1 MQNDKME
8 LLKPGSLQ
16 HIGENM
22 LAFLLHAA
30 SSPKFMKDAQQAK
43 KESTEANKA
52 IFFDVLVYMM
62 IKSSL
67 FAVFQIL
74 WLYHAFFYHYKL
86 CNYT

>member
-30 SSPKFMKDAQQAK
+30 SSPKFTKDAQQATQENTDAK
-43 KESTEANKA
+43 KA
-52 IFFDVLVYMM
+52 ILLDILV
-62 IKSSL
+62 
-67 FAVFQIL
+67 
-74 WLYHAFFYHYKL
+74 
-86 CNYT
+86 

>member
-43 KESTEANKA
+43 QENTEEKKA
-52 IFFDVLVYMM
+52 IFFDILV
-62 IKSSL
+62 
-67 FAVFQIL
+67 
-74 WLYHAFFYHYKL
+74 
-86 CNYT
+86 